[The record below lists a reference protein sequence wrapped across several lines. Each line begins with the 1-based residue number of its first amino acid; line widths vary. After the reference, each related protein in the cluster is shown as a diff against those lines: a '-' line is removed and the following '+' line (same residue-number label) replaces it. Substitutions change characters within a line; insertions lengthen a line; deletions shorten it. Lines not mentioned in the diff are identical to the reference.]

1 MSDERRSAP
10 LAPASYHSYDDAV
23 AQRAVVQRIVEFE
36 MACPDDHWNDEIDT
50 RPDAPWQTSYHSYDD
65 AIAFGGRPYDKD
77 KEAWINAYIEAENK
91 VIELRQGGHARARGI
106 IDLPYEMAFT
116 CDTCGLWSYIGHRNP
131 KDAYAKE
138 EQHGALFNVRSCE
151 KDAISKVHGKPFDH
165 NGAFDRSEAT
175 IISSH
180 DEREGKRK
188 VNVRKRNKRKAAEYS
203 FYWRIE
209 KKGDE

>member
-1 MSDERRSAP
+1 MSVRREPP
-10 LAPASYHSYDDAV
+10 LAFYHDDDDATRV
-23 AQRAVVQRIVEFE
+23 KAMRAIVEAE
-36 MACPDDHWNDEIDT
+36 MACADDHWNDEMDT
-50 RPDAPWQTSYHSYDD
+50 RPDAPWQNSYHSYDD

-77 KEAWINAYIEAENK
+77 REAWINAYIEAENK
-91 VIELRQGGHARARGI
+91 VIELRQSGHARARGI

-116 CDTCGLWSYIGHRNP
+116 CDTCGLWAYIGHRNP

-138 EQHGALFNVRSCE
+138 EQHGALFDVRSCE
-151 KDAISKVHGKPFDH
+151 KDAVSKVHGKPFDY

-203 FYWRIE
+203 FYWRRE
-209 KKGDE
+209 KKGIV